1 MIPKKAERVT
11 DELRLIWQN
20 NYKTFHIFKGSL
32 QKDPFLFF
40 QMNLSRI
47 FLVLFTTLSWGQKKI
62 EPHIKSL
69 FKEVVFTLA
78 DDSLKGRY
86 TGTLEEKKSLNYIE
100 FKMKSLSNKIKF
112 ERQTFYVKLKDTTLI
127 SNNGFVFVNNHS
139 SKTILI
145 SSHYEHIGLG
155 GVLSTKFISNQI
167 HNGADD
173 NASGV
178 AMTIG
183 LASELIKVKN
193 SNLNY
198 LFVFYSG
205 HEIGL
210 YGSDAFGDFID
221 KNSDY
226 FKNIS
231 CVINFDMIGRLD
243 SDLKNLKCMKSKSA
257 DIILNNVQIE
267 DFDLKLNLG
276 KEEELKKLDT
286 KYFYNQGVP
295 CLNFTT
301 GIHLDYHTPTD
312 DAIYINFDGM
322 IQIKEYLLKII
333 DGYNYGLLKNPKE

>member
-1 MIPKKAERVT
+1 MS
-11 DELRLIWQN
+11 
-20 NYKTFHIFKGSL
+20 F
-32 QKDPFLFF
+32 
-40 QMNLSRI
+40 
-47 FLVLFTTLSWGQKKI
+47 GQKKV
-62 EPHIKSL
+62 ETPLKSL

-86 TGTLEEKKSLNYIE
+86 TGSLEERKALNYIE
-100 FKMKSLSNKIKF
+100 FKMKGLSSKIKF
-112 ERQTFYVKLKDTTLI
+112 ERQLFPIQLKDTSIAST
-127 SNNGFVFVNNHS
+127 NGYVFLNNHS

-145 SSHYEHIGLG
+145 SSHYDHIGLG
-155 GVLSTKFISNQI
+155 GGLSTKFLSDQI

-183 LASELIKVKN
+183 LASELIHMEQSDV
-193 SNLNY
+193 NY

-210 YGSDAFGDFID
+210 YGSEAFGTFI
-221 KNSDY
+221 KNKTDY

-231 CVINFDMIGRLD
+231 CVLNFDMVGRLD
-243 SDLKNLKCMKSKSA
+243 SDLRILKCMKSKSA
-257 DIILNNVQIE
+257 DVIMNTVHIE

-276 KEEELKKLDT
+276 KEEELIKLDT
-286 KYFYNQGVP
+286 RFFYNQGVP

-312 DAIYINFDGM
+312 DALYINFDGM
-322 IQIKEYLLKII
+322 VQINTFLLKII
-333 DGYNYGLLKNPKE
+333 GSYN

>member
-1 MIPKKAERVT
+1 
-11 DELRLIWQN
+11 
-20 NYKTFHIFKGSL
+20 
-32 QKDPFLFF
+32 
-40 QMNLSRI
+40 MNLFRI
-47 FLVLFTTLSWGQKKI
+47 FLVLSTTFSFGQKKV
-62 EPHIKSL
+62 ESSIKTL
-69 FKEVVFTLA
+69 FKEVVYTLA

-100 FKMKSLSNKIKF
+100 LKMKSLSNKIKF
-112 ERQTFYVKLKDTTLI
+112 ERQTFDIKLKDTTII

-139 SKTILI
+139 SKTIVI
-145 SSHYEHIGLG
+145 SSHYDHIGLG

-183 LASELIKVKN
+183 LASELIKLKKPNV
-193 SNLNY
+193 NY

-210 YGSDAFGDFID
+210 YGSDAFGYFVK
-221 KNSDY
+221 KNTEH
-226 FKNIS
+226 FKNIA

-243 SDLKNLKCMKSKSA
+243 PDLKILKCMHSKSA
-257 DIILNNVQIE
+257 DIILNTVQIE
-267 DFDLKLNLG
+267 DFGLKLNFG
-276 KEEELKKLDT
+276 KEEQLKKLDT
-286 KYFYNQGVP
+286 FFFYNQGVP

-322 IQIKEYLLKII
+322 VQIKKYLLQII
-333 DGYNYGLLKNPKE
+333 DYYNYDLLKTPKR

>member
-1 MIPKKAERVT
+1 MS
-11 DELRLIWQN
+11 
-20 NYKTFHIFKGSL
+20 F
-32 QKDPFLFF
+32 
-40 QMNLSRI
+40 
-47 FLVLFTTLSWGQKKI
+47 GQKKG
-62 EPHIKSL
+62 EAPLKSL

-86 TGTLEEKKSLNYIE
+86 TGTQEEKKSLNYIE
-100 FKMKSLSNKIKF
+100 FKMKSLSSKIKF
-112 ERQTFYVKLKDTTLI
+112 ERQTFQIKLKDTAVI
-127 SNNGFVFVNNHS
+127 SNNGYVFVNNHS

-145 SSHYEHIGLG
+145 SAHYDHIGLG
-155 GVLSTKFISNQI
+155 GALSTKFISNQI

-178 AMTIG
+178 AMSIG
-183 LASELIKVKN
+183 LASELIKIKN
-193 SNLNY
+193 SNVNY

-210 YGSDAFGDFID
+210 YGSDAFGNFI
-221 KNSDY
+221 KKHTNH

-243 SDLKNLKCMKSKSA
+243 ADLKILKCMNSKSA
-257 DIILNNVQIE
+257 DIILNNLQIE

-276 KEEELKKLDT
+276 KEEQLAKLDT
-286 KYFYNQGVP
+286 NFFYNQGVP

-312 DAIYINFDGM
+312 DAIYINLDGM
-322 IQIKEYLLKII
+322 VQIHKYLLKLIT
-333 DGYNYGLLKNPKE
+333 LL